1 MKIGFYPRLAWSG
14 IRKNRELYIPYLLT
28 GMGMIMMY
36 YIVSY
41 LYTGSL
47 LNYVRGGYVVAVFMG
62 LGRFVVGAFSAI
74 FLFYTHSFLIR
85 RRKREFGL
93 YSILGMNKLNL
104 ARIMLW
110 ESVMVICISLASGL
124 VFGILFSKLAEL
136 LMNYILQENV
146 NYSMRINPENVRQ
159 TVILYL
165 VIYLLILAVTL
176 WQVHAADPIQL
187 LRSENV
193 GERPPR
199 ANWPMAF
206 AGAVLLGIAY
216 YLAVSIKNPIDAMLW
231 FFLAVL
237 LVIGGTYLLF
247 IAGSVALCRLLQK
260 NKRYYYKTNHFVSVS
275 SMVYRMKRNGAGL
288 ASICILCTMVL
299 VMLSST
305 VCLYGGQE
313 NSLRSRYPRN
323 IMTDNRAVSYEDLRE
338 ENCAPIRGAIEEVL
352 GAHGQTAVAQDVL
365 DYSYVALEGILLDGV
380 LGTGTSAGEN
390 PGGSYQDMWQIFV
403 ISLADYNRLMGT
415 AETLGPGQLL
425 MCTSKMWFRQDS
437 IRFAGTEQ
445 EWQVR
450 MVKGF
455 VENGVDSMQI
465 IPSMFLFVEDVE
477 SFIRP
482 MTEWEDFYGNPL
494 LQYDWIYGFDLDCS
508 VEEQGTIFYE
518 IQGKLSQQQGG
529 LLRSSVESVAL
540 NRDGFREMYGGLFF
554 LGIMLSIVFVFATT
568 LIMYYKQISE
578 GYEDQSRFEILQK
591 VGMTRKEVRKTINSQ
606 VMTVFFLPL
615 LVAGIHLGFA
625 FPFLYKGLM
634 LLNFTNLWILVQVAI
649 LAYLLFGVGYVVVY
663 RITSKAY
670 YHLVGGAKKRV

>member
-47 LNYVRGGYVVAVFMG
+47 LATVRGGGVVAMFMG
-62 LGRFVVGAFSAI
+62 LGRFVIGAFSII

-93 YSILGMNKLNL
+93 YSILGMNKFNL
-104 ARIMLW
+104 SRIMIW
-110 ESVMVICISLASGL
+110 ESVMVACISLVSGL
-124 VFGILFSKLAEL
+124 ALGILFSKLAEL
-136 LMNYILQENV
+136 LMNYILQADV
-146 NYSMRINPENVRQ
+146 DYSMRINPENVRQ
-159 TVILYL
+159 TLILYL
-165 VIYLLILAVTL
+165 IIFFLILVITL
-176 WQVHAADPIQL
+176 RQVCVADPIQL

-193 GERPPR
+193 GERPPK
-199 ANWPMAF
+199 ANWPMAL

-216 YLAVSIKNPIDAMLW
+216 YLAVSITNPIAAMLW

-260 NKRYYYKTNHFVSVS
+260 NKRYYYRTNHFVSVS

-305 VCLYGGQE
+305 VCLYGSQE
-313 NSLRSRYPRN
+313 SSLRSRYPRN
-323 IMTDNRAVSYEDLRE
+323 IMTDNRALSYEELRE
-338 ENCAPIRGAIEEVL
+338 ENYAPIRTAINEVL
-352 GAHGQTAVAQDVL
+352 EAHGQTVTAHNIL
-365 DYSYVALEGILLDGV
+365 EYSYVVFEGFLHEGVVETDASDTYQLDGD
-380 LGTGTSAGEN
+380 T
-390 PGGSYQDMWQIFV
+390 YQDLWEIFV
-403 ISLADYNRLMGT
+403 VSLADYNRLMGT
-415 AETLGPGQLL
+415 QEVLEPGQLL
-425 MCTSKMWFRQDS
+425 MYTSKVWFRQDS
-437 IRFAGTEQ
+437 LQFAGMDQ
-445 EWQVR
+445 EWQV
-450 MVKGF
+450 KTAKSF
-455 VENGVDSMQI
+455 VDNSVDSMQI

-477 SFIRP
+477 SFIQP
-482 MTEWEDFYGNPL
+482 MAGRANFYGNPL
-494 LQYDWIYGFDLDCS
+494 LEYDWIYGFDLDCS
-508 VEEQGTIFYE
+508 VEDQGTIYYE
-518 IQGKLSQQQGG
+518 IQGKLSLLPEQGVT
-529 LLRSSVESVAL
+529 LYSSVESVAA
-540 NRDGFREMYGGLFF
+540 NRSEFAEMYGGLFF

-578 GYEDQSRFEILQK
+578 GYEDQGRFEILQK
-591 VGMTRKEVRKTINSQ
+591 VGMTKREVKKTINSQ

-615 LVAGIHLGFA
+615 LVAGIHLAFA

-634 LLNFTNLWILVQVAI
+634 LLNFNNLWLLIQVAV

-663 RITSKAY
+663 RITSRAY
-670 YHLVGGAKKRV
+670 YHLVGGAK

>member
-14 IRKNRELYIPYLLT
+14 IRKNKELYIPYLLT
-28 GMGMIMMY
+28 CIGMIMMY

-47 LNYVRGGYVVAVFMG
+47 LSTVRGGDIIAALMG
-62 LGRFVVGAFSAI
+62 LGRFVIGVFSVI

-104 ARIMLW
+104 ARIMIW
-110 ESVMVICISLASGL
+110 ESVTVICISLVSGL
-124 VFGILFSKLAEL
+124 AFGILFSKLAEL
-136 LMNYILQENV
+136 LMNYILRADV
-146 NYSMRINPENVRQ
+146 NYSMQINPENVRQ

-165 VIYLLILAVTL
+165 VIFLLILVVTL
-176 WQVHAADPIQL
+176 RQIHVTDPIQL

-193 GERPPR
+193 GERPPK
-199 ANWPMAF
+199 ANWPMALI
-206 AGAVLLGIAY
+206 GAALLGIAY
-216 YLAVSIKNPIDAMLW
+216 YLAVSIEDPVAAMLW

-237 LVIGGTYLLF
+237 LVVGGTYLLF

-313 NSLRSRYPRN
+313 SSLRSRYPRN
-323 IMTDNRAVSYEDLRE
+323 IMTDNRADSYEQLRE
-338 ENCAPIRGAIEEVL
+338 ENYAPIRAAIEEVL
-352 GAHGQTAVAQDVL
+352 SAHGQTAAARNIL
-365 DYSYVALEGILLDGV
+365 DYSYVALAGV
-380 LGTGTSAGEN
+380 LHEGTIWANTSNIYNLEDATYGDVWE
-390 PGGSYQDMWQIFV
+390 IFV
-403 ISLADYNRLMGT
+403 VSLADYNRLMKT
-415 AETLGPGQLL
+415 QETLEPGQLL
-425 MCTSKMWFRQDS
+425 LYTTKRRFRQES
-437 IRFAGTEQ
+437 LQFAGTEQ
-445 EWQVR
+445 VWQVKR
-450 MVKGF
+450 VKSF
-455 VENGVDSMQI
+455 VDNGVDSMQI
-465 IPSMFLFVEDVE
+465 IPSMFLIVEDVE
-477 SFIRP
+477 SFIQP
-482 MTEWEDFYGNPL
+482 MAEWAEDYGDSL
-494 LQYDWIYGFDLDCS
+494 LQYDWIYGFDLDCT

-518 IQGKLSQQQGG
+518 IMGKLSQLPEQGV
-529 LLRSSVESVAL
+529 LLHCSVESVAS
-540 NRDGFREMYGGLFF
+540 NRSDFQQMYGGLFF

-578 GYEDQSRFEILQK
+578 GYEDQSRFVILQK
-591 VGMTRKEVRKTINSQ
+591 VGMTRKEIKKTINSQ

-615 LVAGIHLGFA
+615 LAAGIHLGFA

-634 LLNFTNLWILVQVAI
+634 LLNFKNLWLLLQVAI
-649 LAYLLFGVGYVVVY
+649 AAYLLFGVGYVVVY
-663 RITSKAY
+663 RITSRAY
-670 YHLVGGAKKRV
+670 YHLVGGAK

>member
-14 IRKNRELYIPYLLT
+14 IRKNKELYIPYLLT

-41 LYTGSL
+41 LYTSSL
-47 LNYVRGGYVVAVFMG
+47 LRHVRGGSVVGVFMA
-62 LGRFVVGAFSAI
+62 LGRFVIGAFSVI

-104 ARIMLW
+104 SRIMIW
-110 ESVMVICISLASGL
+110 ESAMVICISLISGL
-124 VFGILFSKLAEL
+124 AFGILFSKLAEL
-136 LMNYILQENV
+136 LMNYILQADV
-146 NYSMRINPENVRQ
+146 NYSMRINPENVKQ

-165 VIYLLILAVTL
+165 IIFLLILVVTL
-176 WQVHAADPIQL
+176 RQVHVADPIQL

-193 GERPPR
+193 GERPPK
-199 ANWPMAF
+199 ANWPMALI
-206 AGAVLLGIAY
+206 GAVLLGIAY
-216 YLAVSIKNPIDAMLW
+216 YLAVSIEDPVAAMLW

-313 NSLRSRYPRN
+313 SSLRSRYPRN
-323 IMTDNRAVSYEDLRE
+323 IMTDNRTNGYEDLRE
-338 ENCAPIRGAIEEVL
+338 ENYVPIRTAIEEVL
-352 GAHGQTAVAQDVL
+352 GAHRQTAVAHNFL
-365 DYSYVALEGILLDGV
+365 EYSYVALEGVLCDGV
-380 LGTGTSAGEN
+380 METGTSAYALN
-390 PGGSYQDMWQIFV
+390 GSDYRNMWQIFV
-403 ISLADYNRLMGT
+403 VSLADYNRLMGT
-415 AETLGPGQLL
+415 RETLEPGQLL
-425 MCTSKMWFRQDS
+425 MYTSKMWFRQDS
-437 IRFAGTEQ
+437 LQFAGTEQ
-445 EWQVR
+445 QWQVR
-450 MVKGF
+450 MAKSF
-455 VENGVDSMQI
+455 VDNGVDSMQI

-477 SFIRP
+477 GFIRP
-482 MTEWEDFYGNPL
+482 MTGWTNFYGYPL
-494 LQYDWIYGFDLDCS
+494 LQYDWLYGFDLDCP

-518 IQGKLSQQQGG
+518 IQEKLGLLPQQGIPMYS
-529 LLRSSVESVAL
+529 RVESVAA
-540 NRDGFREMYGGLFF
+540 NRSDFQEMYGGLFF

-578 GYEDQSRFEILQK
+578 GYEDQGRFEILQK
-591 VGMTRKEVRKTINSQ
+591 VGMTRKEVKKTINSQ

-625 FPFLYKGLM
+625 FPFLYMGLM
-634 LLNFTNLWILVQVAI
+634 LLNFHNLWLLVQVAL

-663 RITSKAY
+663 RITSRAY
-670 YHLVGGAKKRV
+670 YHLVGGAK

>member
-14 IRKNRELYIPYLLT
+14 IRKNKELYIPYLLT

-41 LYTGSL
+41 LYTSTL
-47 LNYVRGGYVVAVFMG
+47 LIHVRGGNIVAVLMG
-62 LGRFVVGAFSAI
+62 LGRFVIGAFSVI

-104 ARIMLW
+104 SRIMIW
-110 ESVMVICISLASGL
+110 ESVMVACISLVSGL
-124 VFGILFSKLAEL
+124 AFGILFSKLAEL
-136 LMNYILQENV
+136 LMNFILQADV
-146 NYSMRINPENVRQ
+146 DYSMRINPENVRQ
-159 TVILYL
+159 TLILYL
-165 VIYLLILAVTL
+165 IIFFLILVVTL
-176 WQVHAADPIQL
+176 WQVRVTDPIQL

-193 GERPPR
+193 GERPPK
-199 ANWPMAF
+199 ANWPMALV
-206 AGAVLLGIAY
+206 GAVLLGIAY
-216 YLAVSIKNPIDAMLW
+216 CLAVSIKNPVAAILW

-237 LVIGGTYLLF
+237 LVIGGTYLVF
-247 IAGSVALCRLLQK
+247 IAGSVALCRMLQK

-313 NSLRSRYPRN
+313 SSLRSRYPRN
-323 IMTDNRAVSYEDLRE
+323 IMTDNQALSYEELRE
-338 ENCAPIRGAIEEVL
+338 ENYAPIRTAINEVL
-352 GAHGQTAVAQDVL
+352 KAHGQTAAAHNIL
-365 DYSYVALEGILLDGV
+365 EYSYVDFGGFLQEGIVDTGAFDTYQIDGD
-380 LGTGTSAGEN
+380 T
-390 PGGSYQDMWQIFV
+390 YQDLWQIFV
-403 ISLADYNRLMGT
+403 VSLADYNRLMGT
-415 AETLGPGQLL
+415 QETLEPGQLL
-425 MCTSKMWFRQDS
+425 MYTSKMWFRQDS
-437 IRFAGTEQ
+437 LQIAGTDQ
-445 EWQVR
+445 KWQV
-450 MVKGF
+450 KPAKSF
-455 VENGVDSMQI
+455 VDNSVDSMQI

-482 MTEWEDFYGNPL
+482 MTGWTNSYGNPV
-494 LQYDWIYGFDLDCS
+494 LQYDWLYGFDLDCS
-508 VEEQGTIFYE
+508 LEEQGTIYYE
-518 IQGKLSQQQGG
+518 IQGKLSLLPEQGVT
-529 LLRSSVESVAL
+529 LYSSVESVAE
-540 NRDGFREMYGGLFF
+540 NRSGFAEMYGGLFF

-578 GYEDQSRFEILQK
+578 GYEDQGRFEILQK
-591 VGMTRKEVRKTINSQ
+591 VGMTKREVKKTINSQ

-615 LVAGIHLGFA
+615 LVAGIHLAFA

-634 LLNFTNLWILVQVAI
+634 LLGFNNLWLLIQVAV

-670 YHLVGGAKKRV
+670 YHLVGGAK

>member
-14 IRKNRELYIPYLLT
+14 IRKNKELYIPYLLT

-47 LNYVRGGYVVAVFMG
+47 LSTVRGGSIVAVFMG
-62 LGRFVVGAFSAI
+62 LGRFVIGAFSVI

-104 ARIMLW
+104 ARIMIW
-110 ESVMVICISLASGL
+110 ESVMVICICLVSGL
-124 VFGILFSKLAEL
+124 AFGILFSKLAEL
-136 LMNYILQENV
+136 LMNYILQADV
-146 NYSMRINPENVRQ
+146 NYSMRINPENVKQ

-165 VIYLLILAVTL
+165 VIFLLILAVTL
-176 WQVHAADPIQL
+176 RQVRVADPIQL

-193 GERPPR
+193 GERPPK
-199 ANWPMAF
+199 ANWPMAL

-216 YLAVSIKNPIDAMLW
+216 YLAVSIEDPIAAMLW

-260 NKRYYYKTNHFVSVS
+260 NKRYYYKTSHFVSVS

-313 NSLRSRYPRN
+313 SSLRSRYPRN
-323 IMTDNRAVSYEDLRE
+323 IMTDNRADSYEQLRE
-338 ENCAPIRGAIEEVL
+338 ENYAPVRAAAEEVL
-352 GAHGQTAVAQDVL
+352 SAHRQTAAAHNIL
-365 DYSYVALEGILLDGV
+365 DYSYVTLEGVLHDGIVDTVYQLDGD
-380 LGTGTSAGEN
+380 TYRN
-390 PGGSYQDMWQIFV
+390 MWEIFV
-403 ISLADYNRLMGT
+403 VSLADYNRLMGT
-415 AETLGPGQLL
+415 GETLEPGQLL
-425 MCTSKMWFRQDS
+425 MYTTKMWFRQDS
-437 IRFAGTEQ
+437 LQFAGTDQ
-445 EWQVR
+445 VWQVKT
-450 MVKGF
+450 VKSF
-455 VENGVDSMQI
+455 VDNGVDSMQI

-482 MTEWEDFYGNPL
+482 MTDRADFYGNPL

-508 VEEQGTIFYE
+508 VEEQGTIFHE
-518 IQGKLSQQQGG
+518 IQGKLSSLPKQEGA
-529 LLRSSVESVAL
+529 LRCSVESVAA
-540 NRDGFREMYGGLFF
+540 NRGDFREMYGGLFF

-591 VGMTRKEVRKTINSQ
+591 VGMTRKEVKKTINSQ

-615 LVAGIHLGFA
+615 LVAGIHLAFA

-634 LLNFTNLWILVQVAI
+634 LAGFNNLWLLLQVAI
-649 LAYLLFGVGYVVVY
+649 AAYLLFGVGYVVVY
-663 RITSKAY
+663 RITSRAY
-670 YHLVGGAKKRV
+670 YHLVGGAK

>member
-1 MKIGFYPRLAWSG
+1 MKLGFYPRLAWSG
-14 IRKNRELYIPYLLT
+14 IRKNSELYIPYLLT

-41 LYTGSL
+41 LYTSSL
-47 LNYVRGGYVVAVFMG
+47 LQNVRGGNIMAMLMG
-62 LGRFVVGAFSAI
+62 LGRFVIGAFSVI

-104 ARIMLW
+104 ARIMIW

-124 VFGILFSKLAEL
+124 LLGILFSKLSEL
-136 LMNYILQENV
+136 LMNYILRSDV
-146 NYSMRINPENVRQ
+146 DYSMRINPENVRQ
-159 TVILYL
+159 TVTLYL
-165 VIYLLILAVTL
+165 VIFLLILAVTL
-176 WQVHAADPIQL
+176 WQVRVADPIQL

-199 ANWPMAF
+199 ANWPMAL
-206 AGAVLLGIAY
+206 AGAVLLSIAY
-216 YLAVSIKNPIDAMLW
+216 YLAVSIEDPIASMLW

-260 NKRYYYKTNHFVSVS
+260 NKRYYYKTNHFVSVA

-313 NSLRSRYPRN
+313 DSLRSRYPRH
-323 IMTDNRAVSYEDLRE
+323 IMTDNRAGSYEALRE
-338 ENCAPIRGAIEEVL
+338 ENRAPIRGAIEEVL
-352 GAHGQTAVAQDVL
+352 DAHGQTAAGSDFL
-365 DYSYVALEGILLDGV
+365 DYSYVALGGILSDGV
-380 LGTGTSAGEN
+380 IKAAVGEN
-390 PGGSYQDMWQIFV
+390 LGGDAYRDMWQIFV
-403 ISLADYNRLMGT
+403 VSLADYNRLMG
-415 AETLGPGQLL
+415 AEETLEPGQLL
-425 MCTSKMWFRQDS
+425 LYTTKMWFRQDS
-437 IRFAGTEQ
+437 LRFEGAEQ

-450 MVKGF
+450 RVKGF
-455 VENGVDSMQI
+455 VSNGVDSVQM
-465 IPSMFLFVEDVE
+465 IPSMFLFAEDVE
-477 SFIRP
+477 SLIRP
-482 MTEWEDFYGNPL
+482 MTEWKDSGGDPL

-508 VEEQGTIFYE
+508 AMEQGTIFYE
-518 IQGKLSQQQGG
+518 IQGKLGELSLQENA
-529 LLRSSVESVAL
+529 LKSSVESAAA
-540 NRDGFREMYGGLFF
+540 NRANFREIYGGLFF

-578 GYEDQSRFEILQK
+578 GYEDQGRFEILQK
-591 VGMTRKEVRKTINSQ
+591 VGMTRKEVRRTINSQ

-615 LVAGIHLGFA
+615 LTAGIHLGFA
-625 FPFLYKGLM
+625 FPFLYRGLL
-634 LLNFTNLWILVQVAI
+634 LLNFNNLWLLVQVAV
-649 LAYLLFGVGYVVVY
+649 LAYLLFGVGYMAVY
-663 RITSKAY
+663 RVTSRAY
-670 YHLVGGAKKRV
+670 YHLVGGAG

>member
-1 MKIGFYPRLAWSG
+1 MRIGFYPRLAWSG
-14 IRKNRELYIPYLLT
+14 IRKNKELYIPYLLT

-47 LNYVRGGYVVAVFMG
+47 LDHVRGGYVVAMLMG
-62 LGRFVVGAFSAI
+62 LGRFVVGAFSVI
-74 FLFYTHSFLIR
+74 FLFYTQSFLIR

-104 ARIMLW
+104 ARIMIW
-110 ESVMVICISLASGL
+110 ESVIVICISLTSGL
-124 VFGILFSKLAEL
+124 ALGILFSKLAEL
-136 LMNYILQENV
+136 LMNYILQADV
-146 NYSMRINPENVRQ
+146 DYSMRINPANVRQ

-165 VIYLLILAVTL
+165 IIFLLILGVTL
-176 WQVHAADPIQL
+176 RQVHVADPIQL

-199 ANWPMAF
+199 ANWPMAL

-216 YLAVSIKNPIDAMLW
+216 YLAVSIKNPVAAILW

-247 IAGSVALCRLLQK
+247 IAGSVTMCRLLQK

-313 NSLRSRYPRN
+313 NSLRSRYPRH
-323 IMTDNRAVSYEDLRE
+323 IMTDNRAVSYADLRE
-338 ENCAPIRGAIEEVL
+338 ENYAPIRGAIEEVL
-352 GAHGQTAVAQDVL
+352 DAHGQTPAREVL
-365 DYSYVALEGILLDGV
+365 EYSYVSLAGVLSDGV
-380 LGTGTSAGEN
+380 LETGTSAL
-390 PGGSYQDMWQIFV
+390 GSLEGDNYQDLWQIFV
-403 ISLADYNRLMGT
+403 VSLADYNRLMGT
-415 AETLGPGQLL
+415 AETLEPGQLL
-425 MCTSKMWFRQDS
+425 MCTTKMWFRQS
-437 IRFAGTEQ
+437 SLRISGTEQ

-450 MVKGF
+450 MGKGF
-455 VENGVDSMQI
+455 VDNGVDSMQI

-482 MTEWEDFYGNPL
+482 MTERRDLHGNPL
-494 LQYDWIYGFDLDCS
+494 LQYDWIYGFDLECS

-518 IQGKLSQQQGG
+518 IQGKLSQQQGV
-529 LLRSSVESVAL
+529 LVSRTESAAV

-615 LVAGIHLGFA
+615 LAAGIHLGFA

-634 LLNFTNLWILVQVAI
+634 LLNFNNLWMLIQVAV
-649 LAYLLFGVGYVVVY
+649 LAYLLFGLGYVAVY
-663 RITSKAY
+663 RITSRAY
-670 YHLVGGAKKRV
+670 YHLVGGAKQA

>member
-47 LNYVRGGYVVAVFMG
+47 LSTVRGGSIVAVFMG
-62 LGRFVVGAFSAI
+62 LGRFVIGAFSVI

-104 ARIMLW
+104 ARIMIW
-110 ESVMVICISLASGL
+110 ESVMVICISLVSGL
-124 VFGILFSKLAEL
+124 AFGILFSKLAEL
-136 LMNYILQENV
+136 LMNYILQADV
-146 NYSMRINPENVRQ
+146 NYSMRINPENVKQ

-165 VIYLLILAVTL
+165 VIFLLILAVTL
-176 WQVHAADPIQL
+176 RQVRVADPIQL

-193 GERPPR
+193 GERPPK
-199 ANWPMAF
+199 ANWPMAL

-216 YLAVSIKNPIDAMLW
+216 YLAVSIEDPIAAILW

-260 NKRYYYKTNHFVSVS
+260 NKRYYYKTSHFVSVS

-313 NSLRSRYPRN
+313 SSLRSRYPRN
-323 IMTDNRAVSYEDLRE
+323 IMTDNRADSYEQLRE
-338 ENCAPIRGAIEEVL
+338 ENYAPVRAAVEEVL
-352 GAHGQTAVAQDVL
+352 SAHRQTAAAHNVL
-365 DYSYVALEGILLDGV
+365 DYSYVALEGVLHDGIVDTSISDTYQLDGD
-380 LGTGTSAGEN
+380 TYRN
-390 PGGSYQDMWQIFV
+390 MWEIFV
-403 ISLADYNRLMGT
+403 VSLADYNRLMGT
-415 AETLGPGQLL
+415 GETLEPGQLL
-425 MCTSKMWFRQDS
+425 MYTTKMWFRQDS
-437 IRFAGTEQ
+437 LQFAGTDQ
-445 EWQVR
+445 VWQVKT
-450 MVKGF
+450 VKSF
-455 VENGVDSMQI
+455 VDNSVDSMQI

-482 MTEWEDFYGNPL
+482 MTDRADFYGNPL

-508 VEEQGTIFYE
+508 VEEQGTIFHE
-518 IQGKLSQQQGG
+518 IQGKLSSLPEQGG
-529 LLRSSVESVAL
+529 SLRCSVESVAA
-540 NRDGFREMYGGLFF
+540 NRGDFREMYGGLFF

-591 VGMTRKEVRKTINSQ
+591 VGMTRKEVKKTINSQ

-615 LVAGIHLGFA
+615 LVAGIHLAFA

-634 LLNFTNLWILVQVAI
+634 LLNFNNLWLLLQVAI
-649 LAYLLFGVGYVVVY
+649 AAYLLFGVGYVVVY
-663 RITSKAY
+663 RITSRAY
-670 YHLVGGAKKRV
+670 YHLVGGAK

>member
-14 IRKNRELYIPYLLT
+14 IRKNKELYIPYLLT

-41 LYTGSL
+41 LYTSTL
-47 LNYVRGGYVVAVFMG
+47 LINVRGGDIVAVLMG
-62 LGRFVVGAFSAI
+62 LGRFVIGAFSVI
-74 FLFYTHSFLIR
+74 FLFYTHSFLLR

-104 ARIMLW
+104 SRIMIW
-110 ESVMVICISLASGL
+110 ESVMVACISLVSGL
-124 VFGILFSKLAEL
+124 AFGILFSKLAEL
-136 LMNYILQENV
+136 LMNFILQANV
-146 NYSMRINPENVRQ
+146 DYSMRINPENVRQ
-159 TVILYL
+159 TLILYL
-165 VIYLLILAVTL
+165 IIFFLILVVTL

-193 GERPPR
+193 GERPPK
-199 ANWPMAF
+199 ANWPMALV
-206 AGAVLLGIAY
+206 GAVLLGIAY
-216 YLAVSIKNPIDAMLW
+216 YLAVSIKNPIAAILW

-237 LVIGGTYLLF
+237 LVIGGTYLVF

-313 NSLRSRYPRN
+313 SSLRSRYPRN
-323 IMTDNRAVSYEDLRE
+323 IMTDNQALGYEQLSE
-338 ENCAPIRGAIEEVL
+338 ENYAPIRTAIDEVL
-352 GAHGQTAVAQDVL
+352 KAHGQTAAAHNIL
-365 DYSYVALEGILLDGV
+365 EYSYVVFEGFLHEGIVETDATDIHKLDGD
-380 LGTGTSAGEN
+380 
-390 PGGSYQDMWQIFV
+390 SYQDLWEIFV
-403 ISLADYNRLMGT
+403 VSLADYNRLMGT
-415 AETLGPGQLL
+415 QETLEPGQLL
-425 MCTSKMWFRQDS
+425 MYTSKMWFRQDS
-437 IRFAGTEQ
+437 LQIAGTNQ
-445 EWQVR
+445 EWQV
-450 MVKGF
+450 KQAKNF
-455 VENGVDSMQI
+455 VDNSVDTMQL

-482 MTEWEDFYGNPL
+482 MTGWANFYGNPL
-494 LQYDWIYGFDLDCS
+494 LQYDWLYGFDLDCT
-508 VEEQGTIFYE
+508 VEEQGTIYYE
-518 IQGKLSQQQGG
+518 IQGKLSLLPEQGEE
-529 LLRSSVESVAL
+529 LHSSVESVAA
-540 NRDGFREMYGGLFF
+540 NRSSFAEMYGGLFF

-578 GYEDQSRFEILQK
+578 GYEDQGRFEILQK
-591 VGMTRKEVRKTINSQ
+591 VGMTKREVKKTINSQ

-615 LVAGIHLGFA
+615 LVAGIHLAFA

-634 LLNFTNLWILVQVAI
+634 LLGFNNLWLLIQVAV

-670 YHLVGGAKKRV
+670 YHLVGGAK

>member
-14 IRKNRELYIPYLLT
+14 IRKNKELYIPYLLT

-41 LYTGSL
+41 LYTSSL
-47 LNYVRGGYVVAVFMG
+47 LGTVRGGSVVATFMG
-62 LGRFVVGAFSAI
+62 LGRFVIGAFSVI

-93 YSILGMNKLNL
+93 YSILGMNKHNL
-104 ARIMLW
+104 ARIMIW

-124 VFGILFSKLAEL
+124 AFGILFSKLAEL
-136 LMNYILQENV
+136 LMNYILQADV
-146 NYSMRINPENVRQ
+146 NYSMRINPENVKQ

-165 VIYLLILAVTL
+165 IIFLLILVVTL
-176 WQVHAADPIQL
+176 RQVHVADPIQL

-193 GERPPR
+193 GERPPK
-199 ANWPMAF
+199 ANWPMALI
-206 AGAVLLGIAY
+206 GAVLLGIAY
-216 YLAVSIKNPIDAMLW
+216 YLAVSIENPITAILW

-275 SMVYRMKRNGAGL
+275 SMVYRMKRNGASL

-313 NSLRSRYPRN
+313 SSLRSRHPRN
-323 IMTDNRAVSYEDLRE
+323 IMTDNRANSYEDLRE
-338 ENCAPIRGAIEEVL
+338 ENYTPVRAAIEEVL
-352 GAHGQTAVAQDVL
+352 TAHQQTATAHNIL
-365 DYSYVALEGILLDGV
+365 DYSYVVLEGILHDGIME
-380 LGTGTSAGEN
+380 TGLWDDYHFDSATYRDVWE
-390 PGGSYQDMWQIFV
+390 IFV
-403 ISLADYNRLMGT
+403 VSLADYNRLMGT
-415 AETLGPGQLL
+415 QETLEPGQLL
-425 MCTSKMWFRQDS
+425 MYTSKMWFRQDS
-437 IRFAGTEQ
+437 FQFAGTDQ
-445 EWQVR
+445 VWQVKPAR
-450 MVKGF
+450 SF
-455 VENGVDSMQI
+455 VGNSVDSMQI

-477 SFIRP
+477 SFIEP
-482 MTEWEDFYGNPL
+482 MTGWADFYGDPL

-508 VEEQGTIFYE
+508 VEEQGTIYYE
-518 IQGKLSQQQGG
+518 IKRELSYLPGQGLP
-529 LLRSSVESVAL
+529 LYCTAESVAT
-540 NRDGFREMYGGLFF
+540 NRGSYREMYGGLFF
-554 LGIMLSIVFVFATT
+554 LGIMLSIVFVLATT

-578 GYEDQSRFEILQK
+578 GYEDRSRFEILQK
-591 VGMTRKEVRKTINSQ
+591 VGMTRKEVKKTINSQ

-634 LLNFTNLWILVQVAI
+634 LMNFNNLWLLLQVTIAV
-649 LAYLLFGVGYVVVY
+649 YLLFGVGYVVVY
-663 RITSKAY
+663 RITSRAY
-670 YHLVGGAKKRV
+670 YHLVGGA